1 MHHFSMLIGII
12 LTVFVFFVFHC
23 GGAHAESLGEALESA
38 LDALPLQEWQDA
50 YNKAFP
56 QGEDFQ
62 TLILRLAR
70 GDMRMDTEAL
80 LRSMA
85 SRFLNALTASAWR
98 LARLIV
104 PAVFCGV
111 MQRLKASFAKQ
122 ALGEALS
129 MACFLLLAGCMTQ
142 DLGQHILLAQDAVVR
157 MADLMQALFPLLLT
171 LLAAVGGTAGAAFF
185 QPAIVA
191 ASGTMTALVR
201 SVTLPL
207 ALSAGVTAILN
218 HLSPRMKISRLSS
231 LFRTGA
237 AWTLGVGFTVFI
249 SVTALQSF
257 GAAAADG
264 ISLRTAKY
272 AVDHFVPVVG
282 GMFADTMD
290 TLVGASLLI
299 KNALGLTGLL
309 LLLSVAA
316 APMLQTLAAAMLYRA
331 GAALLEPLSDA
342 RGGACLQDFSD
353 ILMLLFVIQLSVG
366 AMFLLLVAQ
375 MLVVGNLTV
384 MLR

>member
-1 MHHFSMLIGII
+1 MKKI
-12 LTVFVFFVFHC
+12 LLALLLLFFFC
-23 GGAHAESLGEALESA
+23 ARSQAESLEEALKST
-38 LDALPLQEWQDA
+38 LDALPLREWQETYDQ
-50 YNKAFP
+50 AFP

-62 TLILRLAR
+62 TLILRLAQ
-70 GDMRMDTEAL
+70 GDMRLDAEAL
-80 LRSMA
+80 LRSLA
-85 SRFLNALTASAWR
+85 SRFLNVLTASAWR

-104 PAVFCGV
+104 PALFCGV
-111 MQRLKASFAKQ
+111 MQRLRASFARQ
-122 ALGEALS
+122 ALGDTLS
-129 MACFLLLAGCMTQ
+129 AACFLLLAGCMAQ
-142 DLGQHILLAQDAVVR
+142 DLGQHILMAQDAIAR

-185 QPAIVA
+185 QPAVVA

-207 ALSAGVTAILN
+207 ALSAGVTAILS
-218 HLSPRMKISRLSS
+218 HLSPRMKINRLSA
-231 LFRTGA
+231 LFKTGA
-237 AWTLGVGFTVFI
+237 TWTLGVGFTVFI

-272 AVDHFVPVVG
+272 AMDHFVPVVG
-282 GMFADTMD
+282 GMFADTLD

-309 LLLSVAA
+309 LLFSVAA
-316 APMLQTLAAAMLYRA
+316 VPMLQTLAAAMLYRA
-331 GAALLEPLSDA
+331 GAALLEPLSDV
-342 RGGACLQDFSD
+342 RSGACLQDFSD

>member
-1 MHHFSMLIGII
+1 MKKI
-12 LTVFVFFVFHC
+12 LLALFLLFFFC
-23 GGAHAESLGEALESA
+23 ARSQAESLEEALKST
-38 LDALPLQEWQDA
+38 LGGLPLREWQEA
-50 YNKAFP
+50 YDQAFP

-70 GDMRMDTEAL
+70 GDMRLNAEAL
-80 LRSMA
+80 LHSLA
-85 SRFLNALTASAWR
+85 SRFFNALTASAWR

-111 MQRLKASFAKQ
+111 MQRLKASFAKH
-122 ALGEALS
+122 ALGDTLS
-129 MACFLLLAGCMTQ
+129 AACFLLLAGCMAQ
-142 DLGQHILLAQDAVVR
+142 DLGQHILMAQDAIAR

-185 QPAIVA
+185 QPAVVA

-207 ALSAGVTAILN
+207 ALSAGVTAILS
-218 HLSPRMKISRLSS
+218 HLSPRMKINRLSA
-231 LFRTGA
+231 LFKTGA
-237 AWTLGVGFTVFI
+237 TWTLGVGFTVFI

-272 AVDHFVPVVG
+272 AMDHFVPVVG
-282 GMFADTMD
+282 GMFADTLD

-309 LLLSVAA
+309 LLFSVAA
-316 APMLQTLAAAMLYRA
+316 VPMLQTLAAAMLYRA
-331 GAALLEPLSDA
+331 GAALLEPLSDV

>member
-1 MHHFSMLIGII
+1 MKDTLN
-12 LTVFVFFVFHC
+12 T
-23 GGAHAESLGEALESA
+23 
-38 LDALPLQEWQDA
+38 LPLQEWQAA
-50 YNKAFP
+50 YDRAFP

-62 TLILRLAR
+62 TLLLRLAR
-70 GDMRMDTEAL
+70 GDMRLDAESL
-80 LRSMA
+80 LRSIA

-98 LARLIV
+98 LARLLI

-111 MQRLKASFAKQ
+111 MQRLKASFSKD
-122 ALGEALS
+122 ALGETLS
-129 MACFLLLAGCMTQ
+129 AACFLLLAGSMAQ
-142 DLGQHILLAQDAVVR
+142 DLGQHLLLARDTVAR
-157 MADLMQALFPLLLT
+157 MADLMQALFPVLLT

-185 QPAIVA
+185 QPAVVA

-207 ALSAGVTAILN
+207 ALAAGVTTILN
-218 HLSPRMKISRLSS
+218 HLSPRMRISRLSS
-231 LFRTGA
+231 LFHSGA
-237 AWTLGVGFTVFI
+237 SWTLGVGFTVFI
-249 SVTALQSF
+249 SVTALQSL

-264 ISLRTAKY
+264 VSIRTAKY

-316 APMLQTLAAAMLYRA
+316 VPMLQTLAAAMLYRA
-331 GAALLEPLSDA
+331 GAAVLEPLSDA
-342 RGGACLQDFSD
+342 RSSACLQDFSEV
-353 ILMLLFVIQLSVG
+353 LMLLFVIQLSVG

>member
-1 MHHFSMLIGII
+1 MRRFSVLCGEILAVCLFFII
-12 LTVFVFFVFHC
+12 CC
-23 GGAHAESLGEALESA
+23 GRAHAESLSEALEST
-38 LDALPLQEWQDA
+38 LSALPLQEWQEA
-50 YNKAFP
+50 YDSAFP

-62 TLILRLAR
+62 TCILRLAQ
-70 GDMRMDTEAL
+70 GKMGLDAETL
-80 LRSMA
+80 LRTLV
-85 SRFLNALTASAWR
+85 SRLLNALTASAWR
-98 LARLIV
+98 LVRLIV

-111 MQRLKASFAKQ
+111 MQRLRASFARET
-122 ALGEALS
+122 LGETLS
-129 MACFLLLAGCMTQ
+129 AACFLLLAGCMAQ
-142 DLGQHILLAQDAVVR
+142 DLGQHMLLAQDAVAR

-207 ALSAGVTAILN
+207 ALAAGVTAILN
-218 HLSPRMKISRLSS
+218 HLSLRMKINRLSS
-231 LFRTGA
+231 LFKKGA
-237 AWTLGVGFTVFI
+237 AWTLGVSFTVFI
-249 SVTALQSF
+249 SVTTLQSL

-264 ISLRTAKY
+264 VSLRTAKY

-299 KNALGLTGLL
+299 KNALGMTGAL
-309 LLLSVAA
+309 LLLSTAA
-316 APMLQTLAAAMLYRA
+316 APMLQTLAAAMLYRTA
-331 GAALLEPLSDA
+331 AALLEPLSDP
-342 RGGACLQDFSD
+342 RCGACLQDFSD
-353 ILMLLFVIQLSVG
+353 ILMLLFEIQLSVG

>member
-1 MHHFSMLIGII
+1 MKRILLALLLI
-12 LTVFVFFVFHC
+12 LLLC
-23 GGAHAESLGEALESA
+23 PCARAETLNEVLETT
-38 LDALPLQEWQDA
+38 LDALPLREWKAA
-50 YNKAFP
+50 YEQAFP
-56 QGEDFQ
+56 HGEDFRS
-62 TLILRLAR
+62 LILRLAQ
-70 GDMRMDTEAL
+70 GGMRLDAETL
-80 LRSMA
+80 LRSLA
-85 SRFLNALTASAWR
+85 SRFFNALTASAWR

-111 MQRLKASFAKQ
+111 MQRLRASFARQ
-122 ALGEALS
+122 ALGDTLS
-129 MACFLLLAGCMTQ
+129 AACFLLLAGCMAQ
-142 DLGQHILLAQDAVVR
+142 DLGQHILLAQDAVSR

-191 ASGTMTALVR
+191 AGGTMTALVR

-207 ALSAGVTAILN
+207 ALAAGVTAILN
-218 HLSPRMKISRLSS
+218 HLSPRMKIGRLSA
-231 LFRTGA
+231 LFKTGA
-237 AWTLGVGFTVFI
+237 SWTLGVGFTVFI
-249 SVTALQSF
+249 SVTALQSL

-264 ISLRTAKY
+264 VSLRTAKY

-309 LLLSVAA
+309 LLFSTAA
-316 APMLQTLAAAMLYRA
+316 VPMLQTLAAAMLYRA
-331 GAALLEPLSDA
+331 GAALLEPLSDV
-342 RGGACLQDFSD
+342 RSGACLQDFSD
-353 ILMLLFVIQLSVG
+353 ILLLLFVIQLSVG

>member
-1 MHHFSMLIGII
+1 MKKL
-12 LTVFVFFVFHC
+12 LLALLPLFFFC
-23 GGAHAESLGEALESA
+23 AHAQAESLGEALETT
-38 LDALPLQEWQDA
+38 LNTLPLREWQEA
-50 YNKAFP
+50 YDRAFP

-70 GDMRMDTEAL
+70 GDMRLDAETL

-85 SRFLNALTASAWR
+85 SRFLGSLTASAWR
-98 LARLIV
+98 LARLIA

-122 ALGEALS
+122 ALGEALGA
-129 MACFLLLAGCMTQ
+129 ACFLLLAGCMAQ
-142 DLGQHILLAQDAVVR
+142 DLGQHILLAQDAVAR

-185 QPAIVA
+185 QPAVVA

-207 ALSAGVTAILN
+207 ALAAGVTAILN
-218 HLSPRMKISRLSS
+218 HLSPRMKISRLSA

-237 AWTLGVGFTVFI
+237 SWTLGVGFTVFI
-249 SVTALQSF
+249 SVTTLQSL

-264 ISLRTAKY
+264 VSIRTAKY

-299 KNALGLTGLL
+299 KNALGLTGML
-309 LLLSVAA
+309 LLLSAA
-316 APMLQTLAAAMLYRA
+316 AVPMLQTLAAAMLYRA

>member
-1 MHHFSMLIGII
+1 MRKIAIAL
-12 LTVFVFFVFHC
+12 LLLFFC
-23 GGAHAESLGEALESA
+23 SSAHAEPLSEALETT
-38 LDALPLQEWQDA
+38 LNALPLREWQDA
-50 YNKAFP
+50 YAEAFP

-62 TLILRLAR
+62 ALILRLAR
-70 GDMRMDTEAL
+70 GDVRMDAEAL
-80 LRSMA
+80 LRSLA
-85 SRFLNALTASAWR
+85 SRFMSALTASAWR
-98 LARLIV
+98 IVRLIA

-111 MQRLKASFAKQ
+111 MQRLRASFAKE

-129 MACFLLLAGCMTQ
+129 AACFLLLAGCMAQ
-142 DLGQHILLAQDAVVR
+142 DLGQHILLAQDAVAR

-185 QPAIVA
+185 QPAVVA

-218 HLSPRMKISRLSS
+218 RLSPRMKISRLSS

-237 AWTLGVGFTVFI
+237 SWTLGVGFTVFI
-249 SVTALQSF
+249 SVTTLQSL

-264 ISLRTAKY
+264 VSIRTAKY

-309 LLLSVAA
+309 LLLSAA
-316 APMLQTLAAAMLYRA
+316 AGPMLQTLAAAALYRA
-331 GAALLEPLSDA
+331 GAALLEPLSDP